1 MPGPNFTDG
10 GREVV
15 HYAGYHWPKLYRYR
29 IADDLAGT
37 PRATWNR
44 YENQFSRATI
54 GLAIIVGRY
63 AYCVK
68 WADSR
73 VRFA

>member
-15 HYAGYHWPKLYRYR
+15 HYAEYHLPKVYRYR
-29 IADDLAGT
+29 VADDV
-37 PRATWNR
+37 PRALWNR
-44 YENQFSRATI
+44 YENQFSRVTI
-54 GLAIIVGRY
+54 GFAIVVGRY

-68 WADSR
+68 WANAR
-73 VRFA
+73 IRFA